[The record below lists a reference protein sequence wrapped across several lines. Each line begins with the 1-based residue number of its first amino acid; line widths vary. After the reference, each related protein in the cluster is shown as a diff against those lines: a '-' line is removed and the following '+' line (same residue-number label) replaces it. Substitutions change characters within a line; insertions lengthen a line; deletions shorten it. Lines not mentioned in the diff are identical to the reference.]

1 MREYKAKD
9 IQDLTIYTK
18 TIPAHPASF
27 SDFPS
32 ELHPDIRSYL
42 VSHDIPRLYTHQA
55 EMFEKAQG
63 GENVVITTSTASGKT
78 LSFLLPVLQAVLEEP
93 LTRAVFVYPT
103 KALAADQYRALQP
116 FLEYFG
122 EGRISA
128 GVYDGD
134 TMQAERS
141 RIRKSANIILTNPEM
156 LNAAFLPNHSK
167 YGFDFIFTNLRYV
180 VIDEL
185 HSYRGAFGAHLA
197 NIFRRMKRVCGY
209 YRSEPQFLCS
219 SATIANPVELAERIC
234 GKNFVLIDRDGAP
247 APEKEYR
254 IIQPPE
260 IKGSNDKIYGRHSAS
275 SVAADL
281 IPELVEEDRHF
292 IAFGRSRRNV
302 EVILK
307 ESRDKLDAAG
317 FLSRGDSG
325 KIAGYRG
332 GYTPSERR
340 EIERKMTEG
349 ELSGLVST
357 NALELGIDIGSL
369 DSAVVVGYPG
379 TRASFWQQV
388 GRAGRSGGERKGK
401 DGKKCINYLILENQ
415 PFDQYIAVDPDW
427 LFSQGSE
434 NAIVDPD
441 NLLIEL
447 AHIRAAAAEMPL
459 SLDDIALFPDLGEV
473 IPVLMNAEEVKSL
486 AGRFAWAGP
495 AFPAGDY
502 SLRNMDR
509 TRFKL
514 IVKDDVEFVD
524 GRRQAKGAG
533 REVTEMDESQA
544 YHELHPG
551 AVYMHEGVLYEV
563 LKLDLVSRTAEAA
576 PFDGNY
582 YTVPAGTEETR
593 ILQAFHEEELGR
605 TKIRFGDINVNEVIS
620 MYKKLQFHNH
630 QNLGYVELSRPLQ
643 KDYDTE
649 SVWIEIPENV
659 VEVYRSLLVP
669 NRNGELVLND
679 HFEGICYAL
688 KNAAMMTTMTE
699 RDDIDAVI
707 ANNAVIPDRHRKQ
720 AVALYIY
727 DKYEGGL
734 GYSEKIYEVMHQVI
748 DNAVR
753 MVTGCSCE
761 SGCPACVG
769 DYSLDKKMVLWGLK
783 NLLEESQPPEF
794 EGKLIEESRP
804 FIQKGFSFYSLPK
817 EWDAFCDSVV
827 QNGESGGAF
836 LRTVE
841 QVETEGHRLIL
852 TVGNTFYE
860 EWLMDP
866 DNLRGLEN
874 TLRYHAI
881 CPGDMRIEVRVVENR
896 EKTEK
901 VRGKLRRR
909 QIGGVGKIDRREG
922 KTDPA
927 KSISE
932 GGCAG

>member
-1 MREYKAKD
+1 MQEQNAND
-9 IQDLTIYTK
+9 IRDLVIYTK
-18 TIPAHPASF
+18 TMPAHPADF
-27 SDFPS
+27 ADFPS
-32 ELHPDIRSYL
+32 GLHSDIRTYL
-42 VSHDIPRLYTHQA
+42 TSHNIPRLYTHQA
-55 EMFEKAQG
+55 EMFEKAQN

-78 LSFLLPVLQAVLEEP
+78 LSFLLPVLQAVLEAP

-122 EGRISA
+122 EGRIAA

-134 TMQAERS
+134 TMPAERS

-167 YGFDFIFTNLRYV
+167 YGFDFIFTNLKYV

-209 YRSEPQFLCS
+209 YRSKPQFLCS

-234 GKNFVLIDRDGAP
+234 GERFALIDRDGSP

-254 IIQPPE
+254 IVQPPE
-260 IKGSNDKIYGRHSAS
+260 IKGNNDKIYGRRSAS

-317 FLSRGDSG
+317 FLGHGGSG

-332 GYTPSERR
+332 GYTPLERR
-340 EIERKMTEG
+340 EIERKMTDG

-357 NALELGIDIGSL
+357 NALELGIDIGKL
-369 DSAVVVGYPG
+369 DSTVIVGYPG
-379 TRASFWQQV
+379 TRASFWQQT
-388 GRAGRSGGERKGK
+388 GRAGRSGE
-401 DGKKCINYLILENQ
+401 KCVNYLILENQ
-415 PFDQYIAVDPDW
+415 PFDQYIAVDPEW
-427 LFSQGSE
+427 LFSRASE
-434 NAIVDPD
+434 SAVVDPD
-441 NLLIEL
+441 NLLIQL

-459 SLDDIALFPDLGEV
+459 SLDDAALFPDLGEV

-551 AVYMHEGVLYEV
+551 AVYMHDGVLYEV
-563 LKLDLVSRTAEAA
+563 LKLDLVSRTAEAV

-593 ILQAFHEEELGR
+593 ILRRLHEKELKR
-605 TKIRFGDINVNEVIS
+605 MKSCFGDINVNEVIS

-630 QNLGYVELSRPLQ
+630 QNLGYVELTQPLQ
-643 KDYDTE
+643 KDFDTE
-649 SVWIEIPENV
+649 STWIDIPDNV

-669 NRNGELVLND
+669 NRNGELVLNN
-679 HFEGICYAL
+679 HFEGLCYAL

-699 RDDIDAVI
+699 RDDIDAVVS
-707 ANNAVIPDRHRKQ
+707 NNAVIPYGREEQ
-720 AVALYIY
+720 AVSLYIY

-734 GYSEKIYEVMHQVI
+734 GYSEKIYELVPQI
-748 DNAVR
+748 IKNAVR
-753 MVTGCSCE
+753 MVEGCSCE

-783 NLLEESQPPEF
+783 NFLEESEPPEF
-794 EGKLIEESRP
+794 EEKVSEESRP
-804 FIQKGFSFYSLPK
+804 FIQKGFSFYSLPE
-817 EWDAFCDSVV
+817 EWGEFCDSVV
-827 QNGESGGAF
+827 KNGESGGAF
-836 LRTVE
+836 LRTVSR
-841 QVETEGHRLIL
+841 VEVSGHRLIL
-852 TVGNTFYE
+852 TVGNAFYE
-860 EWLMDP
+860 EWLGDP

-874 TLRYHAI
+874 TIRYHAV
-881 CPGDMRIEVRVVENR
+881 CPADMRIEIRVVENR
-896 EKTEK
+896 EKTDK
-901 VRGKLRRR
+901 IRGKLQRRYD
-909 QIGGVGKIDRREG
+909 GLL
-922 KTDPA
+922 
-927 KSISE
+927 S
-932 GGCAG
+932 

>member
-1 MREYKAKD
+1 MREEGVQA
-9 IQDLTIYTK
+9 IQDLVIYTK
-18 TIPAHPASF
+18 TIPAHPADF
-27 SDFPS
+27 TDFPAG
-32 ELHPDIRSYL
+32 LHSDICAYL
-42 VSHDIPRLYTHQA
+42 TGHGIPCLYTHQA
-55 EMFEKAQG
+55 EMFEKAQN

-78 LSFLLPVLQAVLEEP
+78 LSFLLPVLQAVLEAP

-122 EGRISA
+122 EGRIAA

-134 TMQAERS
+134 TMPAERS

-167 YGFDFIFTNLRYV
+167 YGFDFIFTNLKYV

-209 YRSEPQFLCS
+209 YRSKPQFLCS

-234 GKNFVLIDRDGAP
+234 GERFALIDRDGSP

-254 IIQPPE
+254 IVQPPE
-260 IKGSNDKIYGRHSAS
+260 IKGNNDKIYGRRSAS

-317 FLSRGDSG
+317 FLGHGGSG

-332 GYTPSERR
+332 GYTPLERR
-340 EIERKMTEG
+340 EIERKMTDG

-357 NALELGIDIGSL
+357 NALELGIDIGKL
-369 DSAVVVGYPG
+369 DSTVIVGYPG
-379 TRASFWQQV
+379 TRASFWQQT
-388 GRAGRSGGERKGK
+388 GRAGRSGE
-401 DGKKCINYLILENQ
+401 KCVNYLILENQ
-415 PFDQYIAVDPDW
+415 PFDQYIAVDPEW
-427 LFSQGSE
+427 LFSRASE
-434 NAIVDPD
+434 SAVVDPD
-441 NLLIEL
+441 NLLIQL

-459 SLDDIALFPDLGEV
+459 SLDDAALFPELGEV

-551 AVYMHEGVLYEV
+551 AVYMHDGVLYEV
-563 LKLDLVSRTAEAA
+563 LKLDLVSRTAEAV

-593 ILQAFHEEELGR
+593 ILRRFHEKELKR
-605 TKIRFGDINVNEVIS
+605 MKSCFGDINVNEVIS

-630 QNLGYVELSRPLQ
+630 QNLGYVELTQPLQ
-643 KDYDTE
+643 KDFDTE
-649 SVWIEIPENV
+649 STWIEIPDNV

-679 HFEGICYAL
+679 HFEGLCYAL

-699 RDDIDAVI
+699 RDDIDTVVS
-707 ANNAVIPDRHRKQ
+707 NNAVIPDEREEQ
-720 AVALYIY
+720 AVSLYIY

-734 GYSEKIYEVMHQVI
+734 GYSEKVYELVPQI
-748 DNAVR
+748 IENAVR
-753 MVTGCSCE
+753 MVEGCSCE

-783 NLLEESQPPEF
+783 NFLEESEPPEF
-794 EGKLIEESRP
+794 EKKVSEESRP

-817 EWDAFCDSVV
+817 EWGEFCDSVV
-827 QNGESGGAF
+827 KNGESGGAF
-836 LRTVE
+836 LRTVSR
-841 QVETEGHRLIL
+841 VEVSGHRLIL
-852 TVGNTFYE
+852 TVGNAFYE
-860 EWLMDP
+860 EWLGDP

-874 TLRYHAI
+874 TIRYHAV
-881 CPGDMRIEVRVVENR
+881 CPADMRIEIRVVENR
-896 EKTEK
+896 EKTDK
-901 VRGKLRRR
+901 IRGKLQRRYD
-909 QIGGVGKIDRREG
+909 GL
-922 KTDPA
+922 
-927 KSISE
+927 IS
-932 GGCAG
+932 

>member
-1 MREYKAKD
+1 MQEQNAND
-9 IQDLTIYTK
+9 IRDLVIYTK
-18 TIPAHPASF
+18 TMPAHPADF
-27 SDFPS
+27 ADFPS
-32 ELHPDIRSYL
+32 GLHSDIRAYL
-42 VSHDIPRLYTHQA
+42 TSHNIPRLYTHQA
-55 EMFEKAQG
+55 EMFEKAQKE
-63 GENVVITTSTASGKT
+63 ENVVITTSTASGKT
-78 LSFLLPVLQAVLEEP
+78 LSFLLPVLQAVLEDP

-134 TMQAERS
+134 TMAAERS

-167 YGFDFIFTNLRYV
+167 YGFDFIFANLKYI

-209 YRSEPQFLCS
+209 YRSKPQFLCS

-234 GKNFVLIDRDGAP
+234 GERFALIDRDGSP

-254 IIQPPE
+254 IMQPPE
-260 IKGSNDKIYGRHSAS
+260 IKGNNDKIYGRRSAS

-317 FLSRGDSG
+317 FLGHGGSG

-332 GYTPSERR
+332 GYTPLERR
-340 EIERKMTEG
+340 EIERKMTGG

-357 NALELGIDIGSL
+357 NALELGIDIGKL
-369 DSAVVVGYPG
+369 DSTVIVGYPG
-379 TRASFWQQV
+379 TRASFWQQT
-388 GRAGRSGGERKGK
+388 GRAGRSGE
-401 DGKKCINYLILENQ
+401 KCVNYLILENQ
-415 PFDQYIAVDPDW
+415 PFDQYIAVDPEW
-427 LFSQGSE
+427 LFSRASE
-434 NAIVDPD
+434 SAVVDPD
-441 NLLIEL
+441 NLLIQL

-459 SLDDIALFPDLGEV
+459 SLDDAALFPDLGEV

-514 IVKDDVEFVD
+514 IVMDDVEFVD

-551 AVYMHEGVLYEV
+551 AVYMHDGVLYEV
-563 LKLDLVSRTAEAA
+563 LKLDLVSRTAEAV
-576 PFDGNY
+576 PFNGNY

-593 ILQAFHEEELGR
+593 ILQKFHEEELKR
-605 TKIRFGDINVNEVIS
+605 TKICFGDINVNEVIS

-630 QNLGYVELSRPLQ
+630 QNLGYVELTQPLQ
-643 KDYDTE
+643 KDFDTE
-649 SVWIEIPENV
+649 STWIEIPDNV

-679 HFEGICYAL
+679 HFEGLCYAL

-699 RDDIDAVI
+699 RDDIDAVVS
-707 ANNAVIPDRHRKQ
+707 NNAVIPDEREEQ
-720 AVALYIY
+720 AVSLYIY

-734 GYSEKIYEVMHQVI
+734 GYSEKIYELMPQTI
-748 DNAVR
+748 ENAVR
-753 MVTGCSCE
+753 MVEGCSCE

-783 NLLEESQPPEF
+783 NFLEESEPPEF
-794 EGKLIEESRP
+794 EEKVSEESRP
-804 FIQKGFSFYSLPK
+804 FIQKGFSFYSLPE
-817 EWDAFCDSVV
+817 EWGEFCDSVV
-827 QNGESGGAF
+827 KNGESGGAF
-836 LRTVE
+836 LRTVSR
-841 QVETEGHRLIL
+841 VEVSGHRLIL
-852 TVGNTFYE
+852 TVGNAFYE
-860 EWLMDP
+860 EWLGDP

-874 TLRYHAI
+874 TIRYHAV
-881 CPGDMRIEVRVVENR
+881 CPADMRIEIRVVENR
-896 EKTEK
+896 EKTDK
-901 VRGKLRRR
+901 IRGKLQRRYD
-909 QIGGVGKIDRREG
+909 GLL
-922 KTDPA
+922 
-927 KSISE
+927 S
-932 GGCAG
+932 

>member
-185 HSYRGAFGAHLA
+185 HSYRGAFGTHLA

-563 LKLDLVSRTAEAA
+563 LKLDLVSRTAEAV

-630 QNLGYVELSRPLQ
+630 QNLGYVELSRSLQ

-669 NRNGELVLND
+669 DRNGELVLND

-707 ANNAVIPDRHRKQ
+707 SNNAVIPDGHREQ

-901 VRGKLRRR
+901 VREKLRRR
-909 QIGGVGKIDRREG
+909 YDGLL
-922 KTDPA
+922 
-927 KSISE
+927 S
-932 GGCAG
+932 

>member
-1 MREYKAKD
+1 MQEQNAND
-9 IQDLTIYTK
+9 IRDLVIYTK
-18 TIPAHPASF
+18 TMPAHPADF
-27 SDFPS
+27 ADFPS
-32 ELHPDIRSYL
+32 GLHSDIRTYL
-42 VSHDIPRLYTHQA
+42 TSHNIPRLYTHQA
-55 EMFEKAQG
+55 EMFEKAQN

-78 LSFLLPVLQAVLEEP
+78 LSFLLPVLQAVLEAP

-122 EGRISA
+122 EGRIAA

-134 TMQAERS
+134 TMPAERS

-167 YGFDFIFTNLRYV
+167 YGFDFIFTNLKYV

-209 YRSEPQFLCS
+209 YRSKPQFLCS

-234 GKNFVLIDRDGAP
+234 GERFALIDRDGSP

-254 IIQPPE
+254 IVQPPE
-260 IKGSNDKIYGRHSAS
+260 IKGNNDKIYGRRSAS

-317 FLSRGDSG
+317 FLGHGGSG

-332 GYTPSERR
+332 GYTPLERR
-340 EIERKMTEG
+340 EIERKMTDG

-357 NALELGIDIGSL
+357 NALELGIDIGKL
-369 DSAVVVGYPG
+369 DSTVIVGYPG
-379 TRASFWQQV
+379 TRASFWQQT
-388 GRAGRSGGERKGK
+388 GRAGRSGE
-401 DGKKCINYLILENQ
+401 KCVNYLILENQ
-415 PFDQYIAVDPDW
+415 PFDQYIAVDPEW
-427 LFSQGSE
+427 LFSRASE
-434 NAIVDPD
+434 SAVVDPD
-441 NLLIEL
+441 NLLIQL

-459 SLDDIALFPDLGEV
+459 SLDDAALFPELGEV

-551 AVYMHEGVLYEV
+551 AVYMHDGVLYEV
-563 LKLDLVSRTAEAA
+563 LKLDLVSRTAEAV

-593 ILQAFHEEELGR
+593 ILRRFHEKELKR
-605 TKIRFGDINVNEVIS
+605 MKSCFGDINVNEVIS

-630 QNLGYVELSRPLQ
+630 QNLGYVELTQPLQ
-643 KDYDTE
+643 KDFDTE
-649 SVWIEIPENV
+649 STWIEIPDNV

-679 HFEGICYAL
+679 HFEGLCYAL

-699 RDDIDAVI
+699 RDDIDAVVS
-707 ANNAVIPDRHRKQ
+707 NNAVIPDEREEQ
-720 AVALYIY
+720 AVSLYIY

-734 GYSEKIYEVMHQVI
+734 GYSEKIYELVPQI
-748 DNAVR
+748 IENAVR
-753 MVTGCSCE
+753 MVEGCSCE

-783 NLLEESQPPEF
+783 NFLEESEPPEF
-794 EGKLIEESRP
+794 EEKVSEESRP
-804 FIQKGFSFYSLPK
+804 FIQKGFSFYSLPE
-817 EWDAFCDSVV
+817 EWGEFCDSVV
-827 QNGESGGAF
+827 KNGESGGAF
-836 LRTVE
+836 LRTVSR
-841 QVETEGHRLIL
+841 VEVSGHRLIL
-852 TVGNTFYE
+852 TVGNAFYE
-860 EWLMDP
+860 EWLGDP

-874 TLRYHAI
+874 TIRYHAV
-881 CPGDMRIEVRVVENR
+881 CPADMRIEIRAVENR
-896 EKTEK
+896 EKTDK
-901 VRGKLRRR
+901 IRGKLQRRYD
-909 QIGGVGKIDRREG
+909 GLL
-922 KTDPA
+922 
-927 KSISE
+927 S
-932 GGCAG
+932 

>member
-1 MREYKAKD
+1 MQEQNAND
-9 IQDLTIYTK
+9 IRDLVIYTK
-18 TIPAHPASF
+18 TMPAHPADF
-27 SDFPS
+27 ADFPS
-32 ELHPDIRSYL
+32 GLHSNIRTYL
-42 VSHDIPRLYTHQA
+42 TSHNIPRLYTHQA
-55 EMFEKAQG
+55 EMFEKAQN

-78 LSFLLPVLQAVLEEP
+78 LSFLLPVLQAVLEAP

-122 EGRISA
+122 EGRIAA

-134 TMQAERS
+134 TMPAERS

-167 YGFDFIFTNLRYV
+167 YGFDFIFTNLKYV

-209 YRSEPQFLCS
+209 YRSKPQFLCS

-234 GKNFVLIDRDGAP
+234 GERFALIDRDGSP

-254 IIQPPE
+254 IVQPPE
-260 IKGSNDKIYGRHSAS
+260 IKGNNDKIYGRRSAS

-317 FLSRGDSG
+317 FLGHGGSG

-332 GYTPSERR
+332 GYTPLERR
-340 EIERKMTEG
+340 EIERKMTDG

-357 NALELGIDIGSL
+357 NALELGIDIGKL
-369 DSAVVVGYPG
+369 DSTVIVGYPG
-379 TRASFWQQV
+379 TRASFWQQT
-388 GRAGRSGGERKGK
+388 GRAGRSGE
-401 DGKKCINYLILENQ
+401 KCVNYLILENQ
-415 PFDQYIAVDPDW
+415 PFDQYIAVDPEW
-427 LFSQGSE
+427 LFSRVSE
-434 NAIVDPD
+434 SAVVDPD
-441 NLLIEL
+441 NLLIQL

-459 SLDDIALFPDLGEV
+459 SLDDAALFPDLGEV

-514 IVKDDVEFVD
+514 IVMDDVEFVD

-551 AVYMHEGVLYEV
+551 AVYMHDGVLYEV
-563 LKLDLVSRTAEAA
+563 LKLDLVSRTAEAV
-576 PFDGNY
+576 PFNGNY

-593 ILQAFHEEELGR
+593 ILQKFHEEELKR
-605 TKIRFGDINVNEVIS
+605 TKICFGDINVNEVIS

-630 QNLGYVELSRPLQ
+630 QNLGYVELTQPLQ
-643 KDYDTE
+643 KDFDTE
-649 SVWIEIPENV
+649 STWIEIPDNV
-659 VEVYRSLLVP
+659 GEVYRSLLVP

-679 HFEGICYAL
+679 HFEGLCYAL

-699 RDDIDAVI
+699 RDDIDAVVS
-707 ANNAVIPDRHRKQ
+707 NNAVIPDEREEQ
-720 AVALYIY
+720 AVSLYIY

-734 GYSEKIYEVMHQVI
+734 GYSEKIYELVPQI
-748 DNAVR
+748 IENAVR
-753 MVTGCSCE
+753 MVEGCSCE

-783 NLLEESQPPEF
+783 NFLEESEPPEF
-794 EGKLIEESRP
+794 EEKVSEESRP

-817 EWDAFCDSVV
+817 EWGEFCDSVV
-827 QNGESGGAF
+827 KNGESGGAF
-836 LRTVE
+836 LRTVSR
-841 QVETEGHRLIL
+841 VEVSGHRLIL
-852 TVGNTFYE
+852 TVGNAFYE
-860 EWLMDP
+860 EWLGDP

-874 TLRYHAI
+874 TIRYHAV
-881 CPGDMRIEVRVVENR
+881 CPADMRIEIRVVENR
-896 EKTEK
+896 EKTDK
-901 VRGKLRRR
+901 IRGKLQRRYD
-909 QIGGVGKIDRREG
+909 GLF
-922 KTDPA
+922 
-927 KSISE
+927 S
-932 GGCAG
+932 

>member
-1 MREYKAKD
+1 MQEQNAND
-9 IQDLTIYTK
+9 IRDLVIYTK
-18 TIPAHPASF
+18 TMPAHPADF
-27 SDFPS
+27 ADFPS
-32 ELHPDIRSYL
+32 GLHSDIRTYL
-42 VSHDIPRLYTHQA
+42 TSHNIPRLYTHQA
-55 EMFEKAQG
+55 EMFEKAQN

-78 LSFLLPVLQAVLEEP
+78 LSFLLPVLQAVLEAP

-122 EGRISA
+122 EGRIAA

-134 TMQAERS
+134 TMPAERS

-167 YGFDFIFTNLRYV
+167 YGFDFIFANLKYI

-209 YRSEPQFLCS
+209 YRSKPQFLCS

-234 GKNFVLIDRDGAP
+234 GEKFELIDQDGSP

-254 IIQPPE
+254 IVQPPE
-260 IKGSNDKIYGRHSAS
+260 IKGTNDKIYGRRSAS

-317 FLSRGDSG
+317 FLGHGGSG

-332 GYTPSERR
+332 GYTPLERR
-340 EIERKMTEG
+340 EIERKMTDG

-357 NALELGIDIGSL
+357 NALELGIDIGKL
-369 DSAVVVGYPG
+369 DSTVIVGYPG
-379 TRASFWQQV
+379 TRASFWQQT
-388 GRAGRSGGERKGK
+388 GRAGRSGE
-401 DGKKCINYLILENQ
+401 KCVNYLILENQ
-415 PFDQYIAVDPDW
+415 PFDQYIAVDPEW
-427 LFSQGSE
+427 LFSRASE
-434 NAIVDPD
+434 SAVVDPD
-441 NLLIEL
+441 NLLIQL

-459 SLDDIALFPDLGEV
+459 SLDDAALFPELGEV

-514 IVKDDVEFVD
+514 IVKDDVEFVG

-551 AVYMHEGVLYEV
+551 AVYMHDGVLYEV
-563 LKLDLVSRTAEAA
+563 LKLDLVSRTAEAV
-576 PFDGNY
+576 PFNGNY

-593 ILQAFHEEELGR
+593 ILQKFHEEELKR
-605 TKIRFGDINVNEVIS
+605 TKICFGDINVNEVIS

-630 QNLGYVELSRPLQ
+630 QNLGYVELTQPLQ
-643 KDYDTE
+643 KDFDTE
-649 SVWIEIPENV
+649 STWIEVPDNV

-679 HFEGICYAL
+679 HFEGLCYAL

-699 RDDIDAVI
+699 RDDIDTVVS
-707 ANNAVIPDRHRKQ
+707 NNAVIPDEREEQ
-720 AVALYIY
+720 AVSLYIY

-734 GYSEKIYEVMHQVI
+734 GYSEKVYELVPQI
-748 DNAVR
+748 IENAVR
-753 MVTGCSCE
+753 MVEGCSCE

-783 NLLEESQPPEF
+783 NFLEESEPPEF
-794 EGKLIEESRP
+794 EKKVSEESRP

-817 EWDAFCDSVV
+817 EWGEFCDSVV
-827 QNGESGGAF
+827 KNGESGGAF
-836 LRTVE
+836 LRTVSR
-841 QVETEGHRLIL
+841 VEVSGHRLIL
-852 TVGNTFYE
+852 TVGNAFYE
-860 EWLMDP
+860 EWLGDP

-874 TLRYHAI
+874 TIRYHAV
-881 CPGDMRIEVRVVENR
+881 CPADMRIEIRVVENR
-896 EKTEK
+896 EKTDK
-901 VRGKLRRR
+901 IRGKLQRRYD
-909 QIGGVGKIDRREG
+909 GL
-922 KTDPA
+922 
-927 KSISE
+927 IS
-932 GGCAG
+932 

>member
-1 MREYKAKD
+1 MQEQNAND
-9 IQDLTIYTK
+9 IRDLVIYTK
-18 TIPAHPASF
+18 TMPAHPADF
-27 SDFPS
+27 ADFPS
-32 ELHPDIRSYL
+32 GLHSDIRTYL
-42 VSHDIPRLYTHQA
+42 TSHNIPRLYTHQA
-55 EMFEKAQG
+55 EMFEKAQN

-78 LSFLLPVLQAVLEEP
+78 LSFLLPVLQAVLEAP

-122 EGRISA
+122 EGRIAA

-134 TMQAERS
+134 TMPAERS

-167 YGFDFIFTNLRYV
+167 YGFDFIFTNLKYV

-209 YRSEPQFLCS
+209 YRSKPRFLCS

-234 GKNFVLIDRDGAP
+234 GERFALIDRDGSP

-254 IIQPPE
+254 IVQPPE
-260 IKGSNDKIYGRHSAS
+260 IKGNNDKIYGRRSAS

-317 FLSRGDSG
+317 FLGHGGSG

-332 GYTPSERR
+332 GYTPLERR
-340 EIERKMTEG
+340 EIERKMTDG

-357 NALELGIDIGSL
+357 NALELGIDIGKL
-369 DSAVVVGYPG
+369 DSTVIVGYPG
-379 TRASFWQQV
+379 TRASFWQQT
-388 GRAGRSGGERKGK
+388 GRAGRSGE
-401 DGKKCINYLILENQ
+401 KCVNYLILENQ
-415 PFDQYIAVDPDW
+415 PFDQYIAVDPEW
-427 LFSQGSE
+427 LFSRASE
-434 NAIVDPD
+434 SAVVDPD
-441 NLLIEL
+441 NLLIQL

-459 SLDDIALFPDLGEV
+459 SLDDAALFPDLGEV
-473 IPVLMNAEEVKSL
+473 IPVLMNTEEVKSL

-514 IVKDDVEFVD
+514 IVMDDVEFVD

-551 AVYMHEGVLYEV
+551 AVYMHDGVLYEV
-563 LKLDLVSRTAEAA
+563 LKLDLVSRTAEAVS
-576 PFDGNY
+576 FNGNY

-593 ILQAFHEEELGR
+593 ILQKFHEEELKR
-605 TKIRFGDINVNEVIS
+605 TKICFGDINVNEVIF

-630 QNLGYVELSRPLQ
+630 QNLGYVELTQPLQ
-643 KDYDTE
+643 KDFDTE
-649 SVWIEIPENV
+649 STWIEIPDNV

-679 HFEGICYAL
+679 HFEGLCYAL

-699 RDDIDAVI
+699 RDDIDAVVS
-707 ANNAVIPDRHRKQ
+707 NNAVIPDEREEQ
-720 AVALYIY
+720 AVSLYIY

-734 GYSEKIYEVMHQVI
+734 GYSEKIYELMPQI
-748 DNAVR
+748 IENAVR
-753 MVTGCSCE
+753 MVEGCSCE

-783 NLLEESQPPEF
+783 NFLEESEPPEF
-794 EGKLIEESRP
+794 EEKVSEESRP
-804 FIQKGFSFYSLPK
+804 FIQKGISFYSLPK
-817 EWDAFCDSVV
+817 EWGEFCDSVV
-827 QNGESGGAF
+827 KNGESGGAF
-836 LRTVE
+836 LRTVSR
-841 QVETEGHRLIL
+841 VEVSGHRLIL
-852 TVGNTFYE
+852 TVGNAFYE
-860 EWLMDP
+860 EWLGDP

-874 TLRYHAI
+874 TIRYHAV
-881 CPGDMRIEVRVVENR
+881 CPADMRIEIRVVENR
-896 EKTEK
+896 EKTDK
-901 VRGKLRRR
+901 IRGKLQRRYD
-909 QIGGVGKIDRREG
+909 GLL
-922 KTDPA
+922 
-927 KSISE
+927 S
-932 GGCAG
+932 